1 VVTEFDEQPIYAQ
14 LARIGKAVA
23 NPVRLRLL
31 DVLDNGERPV
41 DKLADDAGISLKN
54 TSAQLREL
62 RSAGLVS
69 TRKAGTR
76 IYYSVADED
85 VSRFLLGLQDFAYGR
100 LADLRD
106 AVSDHVGDPAELEPV
121 TAADLDARLADP
133 ATLVIDVRT
142 ANEYALGHVPGAI
155 SVPMAELY
163 DQIASLP
170 QDVEIVAYCGGPYC
184 VVSPRAV
191 RLLRENGRRARPLD
205 GGLSRWRRE
214 GRRLHARPQTEAGT
228 TMVSTS

>member
-31 DVLDNGERPV
+31 DVLDSGERPV
-41 DKLADDAGISLKN
+41 DELADDAGISLKN

-62 RSAGLVS
+62 RPAGLVS

-85 VSRFLLGLQDFAYGR
+85 VSRFLLGLQDFAYG
-100 LADLRD
+100 
-106 AVSDHVGDPAELEPV
+106 
-121 TAADLDARLADP
+121 RLADP

-170 QDVEIVAYCGGPYC
+170 QDMEIVAYCGGPYC

-214 GRRLHARPQTEAGT
+214 GRRMHARPQTGAGT